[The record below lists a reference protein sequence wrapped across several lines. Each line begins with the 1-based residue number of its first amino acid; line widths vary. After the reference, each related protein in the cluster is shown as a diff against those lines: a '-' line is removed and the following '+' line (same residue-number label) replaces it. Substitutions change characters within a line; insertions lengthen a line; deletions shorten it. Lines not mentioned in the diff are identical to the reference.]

1 MQARIQRQR
10 QHRLTEIGKIKIG
23 QITESANGKP
33 IPQSLD
39 YFRPTGEYAPHF
51 FELYGGNPKCLEIV
65 FPSDDAK
72 ECCFERY
79 ELRQGSKLFADGDG
93 ENFRVWDEKAKRYND
108 INVGGQKDFGKN
120 LAASTGGKWSTI
132 LTLRFMLLK
141 MRGVYGVWSL
151 STRGDASSIPQIVNT
166 FDDVLSNAGRVHGIP
181 FDLTVEKVTSQKP
194 GSQSSFPVLKLIPN
208 LSLDRQVML
217 KNLIESG
224 REYKGVIDVERLEK
238 EVKQI
243 GAI

>member
-1 MQARIQRQR
+1 M
-10 QHRLTEIGKIKIG
+10 TVEK
-23 QITESANGKP
+23 NGKE

-51 FELYGGNPKCLEIV
+51 FELYGGQPRCLEIV

-79 ELRQGSKLFADGDG
+79 ELRQGSKLYADGDG
-93 ENFRVWDEKAKRYND
+93 RTFRVWDEKAKKYSEMTAD
-108 INVGGQKDFGKN
+108 GKPDFGKQ
-120 LAASTGGKWSTI
+120 LAASCGGKWSTI

-151 STRGDASSIPQIVNT
+151 STRGDASSIPQIVQT
-166 FDDVLSNAGRVHGIP
+166 FDEVKENAGRIHGIP

-217 KNLIESG
+217 KNLIDSG
-224 REYKGVIDVERLEK
+224 RDFKGLIDVERIEK
-238 EVKQI
+238 EVK
-243 GAI
+243 ALPA